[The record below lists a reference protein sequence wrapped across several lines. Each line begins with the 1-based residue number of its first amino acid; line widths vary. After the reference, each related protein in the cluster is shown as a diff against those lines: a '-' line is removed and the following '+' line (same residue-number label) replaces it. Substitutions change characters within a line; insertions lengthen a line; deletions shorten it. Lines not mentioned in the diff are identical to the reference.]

1 MLDDTYI
8 FYITINFH
16 SIFKNYYWRTSL
28 QDFPTKFYHNFFF
41 QQLPIIMKEFVY
53 MHILHTSKRCLT
65 FWPSFHSFSSMTS
78 LISIVNL
85 QLVYR
90 IGQIFFFKITLSE
103 YYSKST
109 LHKSF
114 ELHFC
119 CDHKAAV
126 KCNHPFIK
134 WKVHTFSLSSSLP
147 YQNLLI

>member
-1 MLDDTYI
+1 MTYQFTRFSYKI
-8 FYITINFH
+8 
-16 SIFKNYYWRTSL
+16 L
-28 QDFPTKFYHNFFF
+28 PQFFF

-134 WKVHTFSLSSSLP
+134 WKVHTFSLSLSSIPKSSHLTQWWP
-147 YQNLLI
+147 QLMVDFSSRESRKFF